1 MPYHERHCALTGIM
15 SNTSR
20 VKSLLKTKLELFQG
34 DNKEHFGKE
43 FWEQIFEI
51 LMVHKNSIELLTS
64 TLSQNRFRGGMTFF
78 SSLKTKIN
86 HGIRLAAGA
95 TQAINTEVEQTTQ
108 QALSF
113 K

>member
-1 MPYHERHCALTGIM
+1 MPYHERHYALTGIM

-20 VKSLLKTKLELFQG
+20 VKSPLKTKVELFQG

-51 LMVHKNSIELLTS
+51 VMVHKNSIELLTS

-78 SSLKTKIN
+78 FQSQNQNKPWHTFSSRSNSSHKYR
-86 HGIRLAAGA
+86 G
-95 TQAINTEVEQTTQ
+95 
-108 QALSF
+108 
-113 K
+113 